1 MSHKLGFL
9 VNSHKVV
16 CKTGFSHYI
25 DGFVIKVL
33 THHARF
39 GHGSDFSLHL
49 QTNLMSVI
57 SLLWQPAYR
66 IDTAHISHISIEIT
80 SQIYHN
86 ALPGL
91 QQCTVGTA
99 RYGRVKSLSAQGKI
113 VWTGSRSIISC
124 QHATHEYV
132 HAAAK
137 DTEDAQTPL
146 QTHQSLYFD
155 RKLPVGHAQTVN
167 RRNLRVCTGMGRPL
181 SVWPDG
187 AWLTPLGPVTVD
199 ASLAAGLCEGPTVFE
214 ADTHAH
220 LREHALE
227 VILPFLQ
234 VHQPEPFRIVPV
246 CVGTRQRDV
255 LHQAGRDLA
264 RLLAGRLLPKP
275 SGESGGDMPQVA
287 LVVSS
292 DMNHYEDQHRT
303 LQKDDM
309 ALRHALAGD
318 ADGLLHVTQREGI
331 SMCGAA
337 PLALALY
344 ALRQLTGKTPPLAEQ
359 TLHDTSGSIS
369 GDMEHVVGY
378 AGLRFFLP

>member
-1 MSHKLGFL
+1 M
-9 VNSHKVV
+9 
-16 CKTGFSHYI
+16 
-25 DGFVIKVL
+25 
-33 THHARF
+33 
-39 GHGSDFSLHL
+39 
-49 QTNLMSVI
+49 
-57 SLLWQPAYR
+57 
-66 IDTAHISHISIEIT
+66 
-80 SQIYHN
+80 
-86 ALPGL
+86 
-91 QQCTVGTA
+91 
-99 RYGRVKSLSAQGKI
+99 
-113 VWTGSRSIISC
+113 
-124 QHATHEYV
+124 
-132 HAAAK
+132 
-137 DTEDAQTPL
+137 
-146 QTHQSLYFD
+146 
-155 RKLPVGHAQTVN
+155 
-167 RRNLRVCTGMGRPL
+167 
-181 SVWPDG
+181 
-187 AWLTPLGPVTVD
+187 D

-234 VHQPEPFRIVPV
+234 VHQPEPFRIVPI

>member
-1 MSHKLGFL
+1 ML
-9 VNSHKVV
+9 
-16 CKTGFSHYI
+16 I
-25 DGFVIKVL
+25 
-33 THHARF
+33 R
-39 GHGSDFSLHL
+39 
-49 QTNLMSVI
+49 
-57 SLLWQPAYR
+57 QPAVAGRFYPDGPEDLR
-66 IDTAHISHISIEIT
+66 QEVRHFLDAGA
-80 SQIYHN
+80 Q
-86 ALPGL
+86 ALPAPRHTTPVAL
-91 QQCTVGTA
+91 M
-99 RYGRVKSLSAQGKI
+99 LP
-113 VWTGSRSIISC
+113 
-124 QHATHEYV
+124 HAGHVFCGHVIGATL
-132 HAAAK
+132 AGM
-137 DTEDAQTPL
+137 
-146 QTHQSLYFD
+146 
-155 RKLPVGHAQTVN
+155 RLPRTLILLCPNH
-167 RRNLRVCTGMGRPL
+167 TGMGRPL

-275 SGESGGDMPQVA
+275 SGESGGDMLQVA

-292 DMNHYEDQHRT
+292 DMNHYEDQRRT

-318 ADGLLHVTQREGI
+318 ADGLLHITQREGI

>member
-1 MSHKLGFL
+1 ML
-9 VNSHKVV
+9 
-16 CKTGFSHYI
+16 I
-25 DGFVIKVL
+25 
-33 THHARF
+33 R
-39 GHGSDFSLHL
+39 
-49 QTNLMSVI
+49 
-57 SLLWQPAYR
+57 QPAVAGRFYPDGPEDLR
-66 IDTAHISHISIEIT
+66 QEVRHFLDAGAH
-80 SQIYHN
+80 
-86 ALPGL
+86 ALPAPRH
-91 QQCTVGTA
+91 TA
-99 RYGRVKSLSAQGKI
+99 PVALMLP
-113 VWTGSRSIISC
+113 
-124 QHATHEYV
+124 HAGHVFCGHVIGATL
-132 HAAAK
+132 AGM
-137 DTEDAQTPL
+137 
-146 QTHQSLYFD
+146 
-155 RKLPVGHAQTVN
+155 RLPRTLILLCPNH
-167 RRNLRVCTGMGRPL
+167 TGMGHPL

-199 ASLAAGLCEGPTVFE
+199 AGLAAALCEGPTVFE

-234 VHQPEPFRIVPV
+234 VHQPEPFRIVPI
-246 CVGTRQRDV
+246 CVGIRQREV

-264 RLLAGRLLPKP
+264 RLLAGRLLTKP

-309 ALRHALAGD
+309 ALRHALACD
-318 ADGLLHVTQREGI
+318 ADGLLHVTRREGI

-344 ALRQLTGKTPPLAEQ
+344 ALRQLTGKTTPLVEQ

-369 GDMEHVVGY
+369 GDMTHVVGY
-378 AGLRFFLP
+378 AGLRIFLP